1 MVPDR
6 RQKTLLSLV
15 VIVALVCS
23 DALSAGPEFD
33 EVPQTIDHYR
43 QDILRYSAK
52 EIARWEEIE
61 RINNL
66 PPGAALNRLMLR
78 FIMNPG
84 LMDSAEGVQQ
94 RGKAIDQL
102 RRYAEKVID
111 DEVLQKTYPGL
122 IESIQAEQLFFEK
135 RYNAALQKQLEVEK
149 IERQKFENLAQKRK
163 GRHFNREAAYTGVIE
178 AMLRA
183 EMFRAMYLRFQPEGI
198 PTNQRVSLK
207 RIDCAAWDCVPGHFQ
222 YWLALHIIYDDPEG
236 FKKAIRDD
244 MKGGRSRSHTF
255 LSKEVNALYFE
266 YFRDHEYWLTD
277 SFKRVL
283 DEMERENDRLLPS
296 CKTVSLF
303 GECVK

>member
-43 QDILRYSAK
+43 QDILRYSDK
-52 EIARWEEIE
+52 EIARWEEFE
-61 RINNL
+61 RQSGL
-66 PPGAALNRLMLR
+66 RVGMAPHRLLLR
-78 FIMNPG
+78 FIIQPS
-84 LMDSAEGVQQ
+84 LMEAPEGVKI
-94 RGKAIDQL
+94 RSRAIELLD
-102 RRYAEKVID
+102 AAIKTIEK
-111 DEVLQKTYPGL
+111 DEALLSKYPGL
-122 IESIQAEQLFFEK
+122 LIQQQAYRAF
-135 RYNAALQKQLEVEK
+135 LQKDFLKAIELHSEVEE
-149 IERQKFENLAQKRK
+149 IERGLYDKLVLKRK
-163 GRHFNREAAYTGVIE
+163 GRHFNKEAAYAVVVD
-178 AMLRA
+178 AMLVT
-183 EMFRAMYLRFQPEGI
+183 EMFRALYLQLQSEAHSTKGLRIF
-198 PTNQRVSLK
+198 K
-207 RIDCAAWDCVPGHFQ
+207 RIDCAKWECLPGHFQ

-244 MKGGRSRSHTF
+244 MTGGRSRSHTF

-296 CKTVSLF
+296 CRAVSLF
-303 GECVK
+303 GRCVK